1 MSEPLGVSE
10 GARRRALIWLCS
22 TPAINNTKAY
32 DFSTYQTTQ
41 TAEIKSRN
49 HEQRPPAIS
58 QAIEG
63 NFINSNIYSLSSTKR
78 EPKNR
83 TKHGRGL
90 LTVHKTCRNETLFNL
105 SSFLD
110 FRLKQGCPVLGKVGK
125 FLTGYFFSFL
135 LAFDEGGFCA
145 QLPRL
150 VFFPTRIMR
159 SFFTHIFRCNCR
171 HAFVFMK
178 QINNKL
184 IFHGNWHYYG
194 FLFDR
199 LVLQCASK

>member
-22 TPAINNTKAY
+22 TPAINNTEAY
-32 DFSTYQTTQ
+32 DFSTYQTIQ

-90 LTVHKTCRNETLFNL
+90 LTVHITSRNETLFNL

-125 FLTGYFFSFL
+125 FLTGYFFFLSCWPSTRVGFALNCLVWSFSPHVSCDH
-135 LAFDEGGFCA
+135 F
-145 QLPRL
+145 LPTFSG
-150 VFFPTRIMR
+150 VIVDTR
-159 SFFTHIFRCNCR
+159 SCLW
-171 HAFVFMK
+171 
-178 QINNKL
+178 NK
-184 IFHGNWHYYG
+184 
-194 FLFDR
+194 
-199 LVLQCASK
+199 